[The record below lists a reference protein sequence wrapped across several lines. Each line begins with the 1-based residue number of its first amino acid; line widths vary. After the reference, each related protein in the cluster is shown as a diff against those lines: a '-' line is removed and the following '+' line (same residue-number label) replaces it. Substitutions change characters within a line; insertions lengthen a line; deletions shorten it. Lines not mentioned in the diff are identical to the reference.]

1 MDRYDIIGALRDY
14 ATNEEDERG
23 WHFFAG
29 EKWILNYHT
38 NTVEFSN
45 GQLMLACMFTC
56 LPTMVNGVVQS
67 VTYDGIIFMGRKFDP
82 DGTQCS
88 LSETFIQKYDARLK
102 DLLEMLI
109 ITISDF
115 ACVNKLSVQFK
126 DIPYELDSFDT
137 DIDMVAANVTFTE
150 Q

>member
-14 ATNEEDERG
+14 ATNETDARG
-23 WHFFAG
+23 WYFFAG
-29 EKWILNYHT
+29 EKWIINYHT

-45 GQLMLACMFTC
+45 GQLVLACMFTC

-67 VTYDGIIFMGRKFDP
+67 VSYDGIIFMGRKFDQ
-82 DGTQCS
+82 DGVQCS
-88 LSETFIQKYDARLK
+88 LQETFIQKYDARLK